1 MIEKTIH
8 DLAVTYASS
17 KLSEYEI
24 DKREAP
30 LCGNTEM
37 SSEEVLYLKA
47 AYDFAVKNLSELK
60 SIERNISSIE
70 SILNRQQY

>member
-1 MIEKTIH
+1 MKKTIH

-17 KLSEYEI
+17 KLSEYQI

-37 SSEEVLYLKA
+37 SSEEVLYFRKV
-47 AYDFAVKNLSELK
+47 AYDFAVKNLSE
-60 SIERNISSIE
+60 
-70 SILNRQQY
+70 

>member
-24 DKREAP
+24 DKREAH
-30 LCGNTEM
+30 
-37 SSEEVLYLKA
+37 
-47 AYDFAVKNLSELK
+47 FAEIQKCHPK
-60 SIERNISSIE
+60 KFCI
-70 SILNRQQY
+70 

>member
-1 MIEKTIH
+1 MIGSAQPSSMIEKTIH

-47 AYDFAVKNLSELK
+47 AYDFAVKNLSE
-60 SIERNISSIE
+60 
-70 SILNRQQY
+70 

>member
-8 DLAVTYASS
+8 DLAVTYSSS

-47 AYDFAVKNLSELK
+47 AYDFAVKNLSE
-60 SIERNISSIE
+60 
-70 SILNRQQY
+70 